1 MTDERTSNKN
11 EPGERVSRRDFL
23 KYSAGVAAALGAG
36 TVLAKTPL
44 LSREEAEKTANAP
57 VGKVSGPIV
66 ATVEGEVVT
75 VMSGQTEVRVKDS
88 GLAAAI
94 ANKVN

>member
-11 EPGERVSRRDFL
+11 EPRERVSRRDFL
-23 KYSAGVAAALGAG
+23 KYSAGVAAALGTG
-36 TVLAKTPL
+36 TVLAKAPL
-44 LSREEAEKTANAP
+44 LSREEVEKTANAP